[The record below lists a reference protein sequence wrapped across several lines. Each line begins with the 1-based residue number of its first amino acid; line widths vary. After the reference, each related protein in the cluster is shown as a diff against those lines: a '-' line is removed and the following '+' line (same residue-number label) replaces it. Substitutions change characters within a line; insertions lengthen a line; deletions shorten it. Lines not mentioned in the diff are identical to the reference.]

1 MKLCLALFIFFF
13 IHLKIANCQ
22 PNNHDDIRCY
32 IYINFN
38 SQDLLTRSY
47 SQNYELFNNK
57 AYGSMLKMGN
67 ECVDDNIV
75 IQYHKGST
83 QERSATITSSPGDNE
98 DKSLLF
104 KLAKPE
110 QSKLANRYNN
120 GRIQLNYYN
129 LLGANHISLKFK
141 LLLHTDFNHIRS
153 YDKPF
158 EWLTISEFWNNAGWT
173 GEKYPFRISLNIV
186 KGKNTEKQQLY
197 LKVKAQTLDIEK
209 RNWNYTVWSRTDDS
223 YPVPIDKWLTF
234 NIELLEGDSNSGIF
248 ILYISSDG
256 NFSHKVFHINNF
268 THHPSD
274 RFPDGFKHIN
284 PIKLYT
290 SAPII
295 EHVSNLDGSL
305 MIYWDNLEI
314 RY

>member
-1 MKLCLALFIFFF
+1 MESAY
-13 IHLKIANCQ
+13 CQ
-22 PNNHDDIRCY
+22 PINHDDTRCY
-32 IYINFN
+32 VHINFN
-38 SQDLLTRSY
+38 SQNLLTPSY

-57 AYGSMLKMGN
+57 AYSSMLKMGN
-67 ECVDDNIV
+67 ECVDNNIV
-75 IQYHKGST
+75 IQYHNGST
-83 QERSATITSSPGDNE
+83 QDRNATITSPPGDNE

-104 KLAKPE
+104 KLVKPE
-110 QSKLANRYNN
+110 QRKHANHYNN

-129 LLGANHISLKFK
+129 LSDANHISLKFN
-141 LLLHTDFNHIRS
+141 LLLHSDFNHIIS
-153 YDKPF
+153 YDKQF

-209 RNWNYTVWSRTDDS
+209 HNWNNTVWSHTDYS
-223 YPVPIDKWLTF
+223 YPIPVNKWLTF
-234 NIELLEGDSNSGIF
+234 NIELLEGDSNSGKF
-248 ILYISSDG
+248 ILYISSDDK
-256 NFSHKVFHINNF
+256 FLHKVFHINNF

-274 RFPDGFKHIN
+274 RYPDGFKHIN

-295 EHVSNLDGSL
+295 EHVSNLNGSL
-305 MIYWDNLEI
+305 KIYWDNLEI